1 MWGDNITGLTNN
13 KVKNGWY
20 KDLSVVDLDRVKRK
34 QNSLAKNVRRD
45 EKDFSSLNILN
56 SRNKIQLINKWV
68 VAALRHEAG
77 IVRWIK
83 NNIKLD

>member
-13 KVKNGWY
+13 KVKNDWY
-20 KDLSVVDLDRVKRK
+20 KDLSVVDLDRGKRK
-34 QNSLAKNVRRD
+34 QNSLANNVRRD